1 MEQVAGEREAEEF
14 TLVARKPYFDLPTA
28 CPICLPLFIY
38 LKLAHFPFRLSFNS
52 IFPDSDQIPYV
63 ESGTYVAYNNE
74 NSGVVECLK
83 KDGIVDLDS
92 EFQSAPDWVSIQAMI
107 NSWLADALTYELW
120 VGTDGRSAYKI
131 YYSDLSWPIGKVL
144 FLKQVY
150 SVKQRLGITKDN
162 AEHREDEI
170 YRRAKIAYGALSTK
184 LGEQNFL
191 FDDRPSSLDATFLG
205 HVLVTL
211 HALPD
216 TSVLRSKLLEHDNIV
231 RYAEKLKTELI
242 ESGSSSSGPQ
252 FRSVPS
258 SSTPRKG
265 PSNWSNSSFVENGC
279 QLTLKSGLGRSLA
292 EALFILVNL
301 SIEISMVRFCPQLGS
316 KPKSKPKREKTE
328 EEKTFK
334 RRAKYFLAAQL
345 LAVLL
350 FLSMMGG
357 YDSGDLE
364 LDDEDEGISFN

>member
-1 MEQVAGEREAEEF
+1 MEQVAEREAEEL
-14 TLVARKPYFDLPTA
+14 TLVARKPFFDLPTA
-28 CPICLPLFIY
+28 CPVCLPVFIY

-63 ESGTYVAYNNE
+63 ESGAYVAYNNE
-74 NSGVVECLK
+74 NGGVIERLK
-83 KDGIVDLDS
+83 QDGVVDLDS
-92 EFQSAPDWVSIQAMI
+92 EFQSLPDWISTKAMI
-107 NSWLADALTYELW
+107 SSWLADAMMYELW
-120 VGTDGRSAYKI
+120 VGSDGRSAYKI

-150 SVKQRLGITKDN
+150 IVKQRLGITKDN
-162 AEHREDEI
+162 AEQREDEI
-170 YRRAKIAYGALSTK
+170 YKRAKIAYGALSTR
-184 LGEQNFL
+184 LGEQNFF

-205 HVLVTL
+205 HALVTL

-216 TSVLRSKLLEHDNIV
+216 SSVLRSKLLEHDNIV
-231 RYAEKLKTELI
+231 RYAEKLKMELI

-252 FRSVPS
+252 FHSVPS
-258 SSTPRKG
+258 SSAPRKG
-265 PSNWSNSSFVENGC
+265 PSNWS
-279 QLTLKSGLGRSLA
+279 
-292 EALFILVNL
+292 
-301 SIEISMVRFCPQLGS
+301 S

-350 FLSMMGG
+350 FLSVMGG
-357 YDSGDLE
+357 NDSGDLE
-364 LDDEDEGISFN
+364 LDDDDEGLAFD